1 MSEQLYTYLELR
13 FYKENHI
20 KYHMYF
26 NEWISN
32 VSDNQIYYFNKEMNN
47 LIK

>member
-13 FYKENHI
+13 FYEENHS
-20 KYHMYF
+20 KYHKYF
-26 NEWISN
+26 KEWISN
-32 VSDNQIYYFNKEMNN
+32 INNNQIFYFTKEMNN